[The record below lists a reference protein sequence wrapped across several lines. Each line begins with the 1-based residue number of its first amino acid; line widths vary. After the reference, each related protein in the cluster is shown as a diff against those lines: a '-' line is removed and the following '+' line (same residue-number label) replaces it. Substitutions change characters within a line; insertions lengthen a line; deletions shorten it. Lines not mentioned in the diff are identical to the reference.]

1 MGLTDE
7 YTFVARKRFGRVAVA
22 RRVMGN
28 DAFIQVLRN
37 RPTTQKKYKKKI
49 KETVNNRKR
58 AIVAIFCVYTFILL
72 KKKISFSSSSPS
84 QEMKRAYFVTHWLNK
99 TLPPRLKTPPM
110 ITNFRNARLPY
121 TTPFK
126 GETNLIIYCFRC
138 TLGVCY
144 TRLKNMK
151 TNRSYGGSQIS
162 IF

>member
-1 MGLTDE
+1 MELTDE

-84 QEMKRAYFVTHWLNK
+84 QEMKRAYFVTH
-99 TLPPRLKTPPM
+99 
-110 ITNFRNARLPY
+110 
-121 TTPFK
+121 
-126 GETNLIIYCFRC
+126 
-138 TLGVCY
+138 
-144 TRLKNMK
+144 
-151 TNRSYGGSQIS
+151 
-162 IF
+162 